1 MCVNTTAESS
11 KLVLAQAPAIYS
23 EIKESNYFKSEPK
36 IDETEEEKNILS
48 NIYSSVGS
56 SSDTN
61 EESVTSTPIES
72 SEDISISEENSSFI
86 EENSSTVEENSSYIS
101 EGVEEETEDNPNE
114 QVESE
119 LSYIGEFKITWY
131 CGGYCCNGKWAGKT
145 ASGATPSEGV
155 TIAVDPKV
163 IPLGTKVYIEGIGW
177 RIAQDTGG
185 AIKGNKID
193 VFVSDHNNIPSIG
206 VTYCNVYR

>member
-72 SEDISISEENSSFI
+72 SEDISRHKSRILR
-86 EENSSTVEENSSYIS
+86 
-101 EGVEEETEDNPNE
+101 
-114 QVESE
+114 
-119 LSYIGEFKITWY
+119 LSILSK
-131 CGGYCCNGKWAGKT
+131 
-145 ASGATPSEGV
+145 
-155 TIAVDPKV
+155 
-163 IPLGTKVYIEGIGW
+163 
-177 RIAQDTGG
+177 
-185 AIKGNKID
+185 
-193 VFVSDHNNIPSIG
+193 
-206 VTYCNVYR
+206 